1 MNVKFDNY
9 LQERLKD
16 PELKKAYEEA
26 QQELKAE
33 LENNSHGEK

>member
-1 MNVKFDNY
+1 MKFDNY

-16 PELKKAYEEA
+16 PEFKKTYEEA

-33 LENNSHGEK
+33 LENNSHGKK